1 VINFLFVNGIF
12 FLKTKIMGY
21 IKEPDGIDLNISPMP
36 YTEETRRVISAAIAE
51 YKRTGIVP
59 KSVPISTLKT
69 KAKRKYTR
77 KKVEISKA

>member
-1 VINFLFVNGIF
+1 
-12 FLKTKIMGY
+12 MGY
-21 IKEPDGIDLNISPMP
+21 ILEPIGIDLTLEPRP
-36 YTEETRRVISAAIAE
+36 YTEADRLFISNIIAE

-77 KKVEISKA
+77 KKVEATKA